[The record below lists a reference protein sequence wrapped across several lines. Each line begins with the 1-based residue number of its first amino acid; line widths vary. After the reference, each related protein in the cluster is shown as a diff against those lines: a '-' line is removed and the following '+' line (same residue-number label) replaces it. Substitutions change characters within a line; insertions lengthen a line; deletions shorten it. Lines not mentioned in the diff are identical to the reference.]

1 MPSMHT
7 LRPTA
12 SRLKSLAENKPLLT
26 AYRQVVEDLFAVDVV
41 ENLATCRH
49 HKGSRLQ
56 HSLNVSYYSFMLA
69 KLLKMDAEAV
79 ARAGLLHD
87 LFHYDFRDT
96 DISAQEHVYEHP
108 KRALSNARMLC
119 ELSAVE
125 EDIILNHMWPTCPQK
140 GLHHKETYLVA
151 IVDKYCACIELVHVF
166 AQYSTCQ
173 TKKACNLV
181 MSIF

>member
-1 MPSMHT
+1 MPALHT

-12 SRLKSLAENKPLLT
+12 SRKKSLAENNPLLVE
-26 AYRQVVEDLFAVDVV
+26 YRQLVEELFAVDVV

-69 KLLKMDAEAV
+69 KLLKFDAESV
-79 ARAGLLHD
+79 ARGGLLHD

-96 DISAQEHVYEHP
+96 DITAKEHVYAHP
-108 KRALSNARMLC
+108 KAALENAKALC
-119 ELSAVE
+119 ELSDVE

-140 GLHHKETYLVA
+140 GKHHKETYLVSM
-151 IVDKYCACIELVHVF
+151 VDKYCACLEIAHVF
-166 AQYSTCQ
+166 TKYTATQ
-173 TKKACNLV
+173 TRKACILMINL
-181 MSIF
+181 F